1 MVECRAMP
9 RYRIIVAYDGTDFF
23 GWQRQPEQRSVQQ
36 DLEEAIRPPSPDGS
50 FVAVYGSGRT
60 DAGVHAR
67 GQVAHFDLAREM
79 DPVAL
84 RRAVNTRLA
93 PDVRVLAAEVAAPDF
108 DARRSAHSK
117 QYRYRVWNAE
127 VMDPAG
133 MEYVE
138 TASLEEA
145 IPELDIL
152 YMTRIQQE
160 RFDDRAEYER
170 LEVMD
175 PAERRFRHHVSRAL
189 DLPAMR
195 RAAALFV
202 GEHDF
207 AAFTANPDRPVETTV
222 RHVYAVEVEG
232 EGPAVEIRVTGN
244 GFLYKMVRSI
254 AGFLLAVGTGKERPE
269 AVREVLDS
277 RVRTARVESA
287 PACGLTLWQVY
298 YGGDGAALRASAG
311 SFPDYAPLS
320 RRGRG

>member
-36 DLEEAIRPPSPDGS
+36 DLEEAIRPLSPDGS

-127 VMDPAG
+127 VMDPA
-133 MEYVE
+133 
-138 TASLEEA
+138 
-145 IPELDIL
+145 
-152 YMTRIQQE
+152 
-160 RFDDRAEYER
+160 
-170 LEVMD
+170 
-175 PAERRFRHHVSRAL
+175 ERRFRHHVPRAL
-189 DLPAMR
+189 DLPAMH

-222 RHVYAVEVEG
+222 RHVYAVEIEG
-232 EGPAVEIRVTGN
+232 EGPSVEIRVTGN

-311 SFPDYAPLS
+311 SFPDYAPLP

>member
-1 MVECRAMP
+1 MP
-9 RYRIIVAYDGTDFF
+9 RYKAIIAYDGTDFF
-23 GWQRQPEQRSVQQ
+23 GWQRQPAARSVQQ
-36 DLEEAIRPPSPDGS
+36 DLEEALLPLSPDGAP
-50 FVAVYGSGRT
+50 VAVHGSGRT

-93 PDVRVLAAEVAAPDF
+93 PDVRVLAAEIAAPDF

-127 VMDPAG
+127 VMDPA
-133 MEYVE
+133 
-138 TASLEEA
+138 L
-145 IPELDIL
+145 
-152 YMTRIQQE
+152 
-160 RFDDRAEYER
+160 
-170 LEVMD
+170 
-175 PAERRFRHHVSRAL
+175 RRFRHHVSREL
-189 DLPAMR
+189 DLGAMR
-195 RAAALFV
+195 RAAAHFV

-222 RHVYAVEVEG
+222 RRVYAVEVEAD
-232 EGPAVEIRVTGN
+232 GPDVEIRVTGN

-254 AGFLLAVGTGKERPE
+254 SGFLLAVGTGKEKPD
-269 AVREVLDS
+269 AVLEVLES

-298 YGGDGAALRASAG
+298 YGEDGAALRASAAD
-311 SFPDYAPLS
+311 FPDYRPVPRRDGGS
-320 RRGRG
+320 RPA

>member
-1 MVECRAMP
+1 MP

-23 GWQRQPEQRSVQQ
+23 GWQRQPEKRSVQQ
-36 DLEEAIRPPSPDGS
+36 DLEEALLPLSPDGA
-50 FVAVYGSGRT
+50 FAAVYGSGRT

-79 DPVAL
+79 DGVAL
-84 RRAVNTRLA
+84 RRALNSRLA
-93 PDVRVLAAEVAAPDF
+93 PDLRVLAAEVAEPDF

-117 QYRYRVWNAE
+117 QYRYFVWNAE
-127 VMDPAG
+127 VMDPA
-133 MEYVE
+133 
-138 TASLEEA
+138 L
-145 IPELDIL
+145 
-152 YMTRIQQE
+152 
-160 RFDDRAEYER
+160 
-170 LEVMD
+170 
-175 PAERRFRHHVSRAL
+175 RRVRHHVPREL
-189 DLPAMR
+189 DLGAMR

-207 AAFTANPDRPVETTV
+207 AAFTANPDRPVESTV

-232 EGPAVEIRVTGN
+232 EGPAVEIHVTGN

-254 AGFLLAVGTGKERPE
+254 SGFLLAVGAGKEKPE

-298 YGGDGAALRASAG
+298 YGEDGAALRASAAG
-311 SFPDYAPLS
+311 FPDYRPIV
-320 RRGRG
+320 RKKV